1 MTPPHDVRVPDP
13 TPLYRVRD
21 GVYAA
26 DLLIAAVAEFDL
38 FSRLAAVG
46 PVPAAA
52 AARRARA
59 WPSARPTCC

>member
-38 FSRLAAVG
+38 FSRLAEFG
-46 PVPAAA
+46 P
-52 AARRARA
+52 ARPPRCATPSG